1 MWEQPV
7 QAHVLLLHV
16 NQHATI
22 LIHITAPVTQA
33 LAGKYIKVNSILM
46 PFGAFLDIVY
56 RR

>member
-33 LAGKYIKVNSILM
+33 LAGKYLKVN
-46 PFGAFLDIVY
+46 
-56 RR
+56 